1 MLSMASLKRQY
12 DVELFLRTLPIFR
25 RLSASDRQHL
35 ASFATVQH
43 VERADVLFHEG
54 RPCDSVWVVME
65 GRFHLLRHHPEG
77 RTQAYCVMTP
87 GEMFCCLP
95 ILDRGVYPATA
106 VAATPGKV
114 VRIPLEMFRSFMDRQ
129 PALLQETLCVLSG
142 RLREVEAKGCLM
154 HDSVERRI
162 AQTLLALRN
171 KFGDTIPLTR
181 REIAELAVTTLET
194 AIRTIVQFQ
203 QAGWVRSSRS
213 KIEILKPES
222 LKALLP

>member
-1 MLSMASLKRQY
+1 
-12 DVELFLRTLPIFR
+12 
-25 RLSASDRQHL
+25 
-35 ASFATVQH
+35 
-43 VERADVLFHEG
+43 
-54 RPCDSVWVVME
+54 
-65 GRFHLLRHHPEG
+65 
-77 RTQAYCVMTP
+77 
-87 GEMFCCLP
+87 
-95 ILDRGVYPATA
+95 
-106 VAATPGKV
+106 
-114 VRIPLEMFRSFMDRQ
+114 
-129 PALLQETLCVLSG
+129 
-142 RLREVEAKGCLM
+142 M